1 MKGTVKW
8 YNRRKGYGFVK
19 GEDEKEYFVH
29 FSAIEEGTFI
39 RDNDLVEFEPAETE
53 KGLQA
58 RDVKLVKKA
67 SDIAAEE
74 GGEAAPEEGAKET
87 FGEEEPEAE
96 EQPAEESEAPAE
108 ENTEEGAEQ
117 AEESSEEK
125 AEEQPAEESEAPA
138 EENTE
143 EKQE

>member
-8 YNRRKGYGFVK
+8 YNRRKGYGFIK

-74 GGEAAPEEGAKET
+74 GGEEASEEGAKET
-87 FGEEEPEAE
+87 FGDEEPEAEAPAE
-96 EQPAEESEAPAE
+96 EQPAEEAKP
-108 ENTEEGAEQ
+108 EEGAEQ
-117 AEESSEEK
+117 SEESSEE
-125 AEEQPAEESEAPA
+125 
-138 EENTE
+138 